1 MATQNM
7 KRFGIPTA
15 LVVGGVTA
23 GSLFAPIGLAAAQE
37 ADSDTEPDTTVESDA
52 GEVEAGESETGED
65 TEREGRRG
73 NRRAAKAE
81 ALTEALGLTV
91 EEIRAGF
98 SEGNSIADMA
108 EAQGV
113 STDDVKAALVAAANE
128 RIDAAVESGRLD
140 EAEAEEKRAELDE
153 RIDEMITA
161 DPSEFEGRRGHGNR
175 GGHGKS
181 GFASDVVTETLGL
194 TSEEIRAGIQEGKT
208 LSDLAEEQGVSV
220 DDLAAAMVD
229 AASERIDA
237 AVEEG
242 KIDAD
247 AADEKKAELEER
259 IDGVLNGELS
269 EREGQ
274 RGNRGNRG
282 NRGDRSG
289 DTADTAVEDVEDTS
303 LSA

>member
-37 ADSDTEPDTTVESDA
+37 ADTDTEPDTTVESDA
-52 GEVEAGESETGED
+52 AESETGED
-65 TEREGRRG
+65 TERDGRRSD
-73 NRRAAKAE
+73 RRAAKAE
-81 ALTEALGLTV
+81 ALTEALGLTID
-91 EEIRAGF
+91 EIKAGF
-98 SEGNSIADMA
+98 SEGNSIADLA

-140 EAEAEEKRAELDE
+140 EAEADEKRAELDE
-153 RIDEMITA
+153 RIDQMITA
-161 DPSEFEGRRGHGNR
+161 DPSEFQGRRGNGNR

-181 GFASDVVTETLGL
+181 GFASEVVTETLGL
-194 TSEEIRAGIQEGKT
+194 TS
-208 LSDLAEEQGVSV
+208 SV

-259 IDGVLNGELS
+259 IDDVLNGELS
-269 EREGQ
+269 EREGR
-274 RGNRGNRG
+274 RGHRG

-289 DTADTAVEDVEDTS
+289 DTAETAVEDVEDAG

>member
-23 GSLFAPIGLAAAQE
+23 GSLFAPIGFASAQE
-37 ADSDTEPDTTVESDA
+37 ADTDTEPDTTVESDTDQD
-52 GEVEAGESETGED
+52 ESGASDTGEE
-65 TEREGRRG
+65 TEREGRRS
-73 NRRAAKAE
+73 NRRAAKTE
-81 ALTEALGLTV
+81 ALTEALGLTAD
-91 EEIRAGF
+91 EIKAGF
-98 SEGNSIADMA
+98 AEGNSIADMA

-113 STDDVKAALVAAANE
+113 ATDDVKAALVAAANE

-140 EAEAEEKRAELDE
+140 EAEADEKRAELDE
-153 RIDEMITA
+153 RIDDMINA
-161 DPSEFEGRRGHGNR
+161 DPSEFQGRRGHGNR
-175 GGHGKS
+175 GGHGKG
-181 GFASDVVTETLGL
+181 GFGSEVVQETLGL
-194 TSEEIRAGIQEGKT
+194 TSEEIRAGLQEGKT

-242 KIDAD
+242 KIDEDRAE
-247 AADEKKAELEER
+247 AAKAELEER
-259 IDGVLNGELS
+259 IDGVLSGEMS
-269 EREGQ
+269 EREGR
-274 RGNRGNRG
+274 RGHRGHRG
-282 NRGDRSG
+282 GDRGG
-289 DTADTAVEDVEDTS
+289 DTAETVEDVEDAG

>member
-37 ADSDTEPDTTVESDA
+37 ADTDTEPDTTVESDA
-52 GEVEAGESETGED
+52 AESETGED
-65 TEREGRRG
+65 TERDGRRSD
-73 NRRAAKAE
+73 RRAAKAE
-81 ALTEALGLTV
+81 ALTEALGLTID
-91 EEIRAGF
+91 EIKAGF
-98 SEGNSIADMA
+98 SEGNSIADLA

-140 EAEAEEKRAELDE
+140 EAEADEKRAELDE
-153 RIDEMITA
+153 RIDQMITA
-161 DPSEFEGRRGHGNR
+161 DPSEFQGRRGNGNR

-181 GFASDVVTETLGL
+181 GFASEVVTETLGL
-194 TSEEIRAGIQEGKT
+194 TSEEIRAGLQEGKT

-269 EREGQ
+269 EREGR
-274 RGNRGNRG
+274 RGHRG

-289 DTADTAVEDVEDTS
+289 DTAETAVEDVEDAG